1 MSDGYRD
8 GSGVLWAHG
17 SKRSKIGP
25 FKSFVVV
32 PVLAWFLVPP
42 FSTLHLIIWVAILV
56 VMDTRNLGLLDVIG
70 KTKLVLT
77 RGKKRFA
84 RRWRIQKRNL

>member
-25 FKSFVVV
+25 FNSFIVV

-42 FSTLHLIIWVAILV
+42 FSTLHLIIWVAILI
-56 VMDTRNLGLLDVIG
+56 VMDTRKLKLLDVIG
-70 KTKLVLT
+70 KMKLVLT

>member
-8 GSGVLWAHG
+8 GSGVIWAHG

-25 FKSFVVV
+25 FNSFIVI

-42 FSTLHLIIWVAILV
+42 FSTLHLIIWVAILIL
-56 VMDTRNLGLLDVIG
+56 MDSRNLRLLDMVG
-70 KTKLVLT
+70 KAKLMLT
-77 RGKKRFA
+77 GGKKRFA